1 MVRPREAPRMYDVLL
16 AIGLD
21 DEPRAIA
28 QAEAVADLPAAPDEV
43 TAHLCHVFQDNPE
56 GASVHQLGTVRR
68 AREVLEDAGVNCV
81 HYEASGDP
89 GEELIAAADDI
100 DADLICVSGRRRSP
114 AGKAVFGSTTQALV
128 LNADRPVLTVP
139 GPDGA

>member
-1 MVRPREAPRMYDVLL
+1 MYDVLV

-21 DEPRAIA
+21 EEQRARA
-28 QAEAVADLPAAPDEV
+28 QAEAVVGLPGDPDEV

-68 AREVLEDAGVNCV
+68 AREILEDAGVNCV

-89 GEELIAAADDI
+89 SEELLAAADDV
-100 DADLICVSGRRRSP
+100 DADLICVSGRKRSP

-128 LNADRPVLTVP
+128 LNADRPVLAVP
-139 GPDGA
+139 GPDAE

>member
-1 MVRPREAPRMYDVLL
+1 MYHVLL

-21 DEPRAIA
+21 DESRAVA
-28 QAEAVADLPAAPDEV
+28 QAEAVADLPGDPGDV

-56 GASVHQLGTVRR
+56 GASVHQIGTVRR
-68 AREVLEDAGVNCV
+68 AREVLEDAGIDCA

-89 GEELIAAADDI
+89 GEELIAAADEV
-100 DADLICVSGRRRSP
+100 DADLLCVSGRKRSP

-128 LNADRPVLTVP
+128 LNADRPVLAVP
-139 GPDGA
+139 GPDGG

>member
-1 MVRPREAPRMYDVLL
+1 MYHVLL
-16 AIGLD
+16 GVALE

-28 QAEAVADLPAAPDEV
+28 QAKAVADLPAAPDEV

-68 AREVLEDAGVNCV
+68 AREVLEAAGVNCA
-81 HYEASGDP
+81 HHEASGDP
-89 GEELIAAADDI
+89 GEELVAAAEAV
-100 DADLICVSGRRRSP
+100 DADLICVSGRKRSP
-114 AGKAVFGSTTQALV
+114 AGKAVFGSTTQTVV

-139 GPDGA
+139 VAGED

>member
-1 MVRPREAPRMYDVLL
+1 MYDVLI

-21 DEPRAIA
+21 DEPRAVA
-28 QAEAVADLPAAPDEV
+28 QAEAVVALPGSADGM
-43 TAHLCHVFQDNPE
+43 TAHLCHVFRDNPE

-68 AREVLEDAGVNCV
+68 AREVLEAAGVNCV

-89 GEELIAAADDI
+89 GEELLAAADAV
-100 DADLICVSGRRRSP
+100 DADLICVSGRKRSP

-139 GPDGA
+139 GPDAE

>member
-1 MVRPREAPRMYDVLL
+1 MYDVLV
-16 AIGLD
+16 AVGLD
-21 DEPRAIA
+21 DEQRTRA
-28 QAEAVADLPAAPDEV
+28 QAEAIVGLPGAPDDV

-68 AREVLEDAGVNCV
+68 ARETLEAAGVNCV

-89 GEELIAAADDI
+89 SEELLAAADDV
-100 DADLICVSGRRRSP
+100 DADLICASGRKRSP

-128 LNADRPVLTVP
+128 LNADRPVLAVP
-139 GPDGA
+139 DPDGE

>member
-1 MVRPREAPRMYDVLL
+1 MYHVLL
-16 AIGLD
+16 GVALE

-28 QAEAVADLPAAPDEV
+28 QAKAVADLPAAPDEV

-68 AREVLEDAGVNCV
+68 AREVLEAAGVNCAPP
-81 HYEASGDP
+81 EASGDP
-89 GEELIAAADDI
+89 GEELVAAAEAV
-100 DADLICVSGRRRSP
+100 DADLICVSGRKRSP
-114 AGKAVFGSTTQALV
+114 AGKAVFGSTTQTVV

-139 GPDGA
+139 VAGED